1 MTTDNF
7 KILEDIC
14 TMSEKT
20 LFEFIKTYLRTFNF
34 DAFTS
39 GKNHFIAWGQNKV
52 ALIAHLDT
60 VFKVQPQELFY
71 DRNKEIIL
79 TSGTGAGF
87 DDRAGVYAII
97 KILEGWH
104 GNLPTV
110 IFTLGEEDY
119 GIGAREIAGTQYKNS
134 YIKEFKYM
142 IELDR
147 QGANDCVFYQCANKQ
162 FHNYISSFGFE
173 KQPGSYTDIYFLMD
187 DWETCGVNLS
197 VGYYNEHSDY
207 ETLRPD
213 ELEATISK
221 VKEML
226 KDIDN
231 IEKFIYQG
239 IPKQMCDKCGH
250 NVFDLVDVNTAK
262 GTKRYCIE
270 CLMGNCNY
278 CPTCENLIDLSET
291 DICPICGEEII

>member
-14 TMSEKT
+14 AMSEKT
-20 LFEFIKTYLRTFNF
+20 LFEFIKTYLRAFNF

-39 GKNHFIAWGQNKV
+39 GKNHFIAWGKSKV
-52 ALIAHLDT
+52 ALITHLDT

-71 DRNKEIIL
+71 DRNKEVIL
-79 TSGTGAGF
+79 ASGTGAGF

-97 KILEGWH
+97 KILESWQGD
-104 GNLPTV
+104 LPTV

-119 GIGAREIAGTQYKNS
+119 GIGAREIASIQYKNS
-134 YIKEFKYM
+134 YIKEFKYI

-173 KQPGSYTDIYFLMD
+173 KQSGSYTDIYFLMD

-226 KDIDN
+226 KDVNN

-239 IPKQMCDKCGH
+239 TPKQMCDKCGH
-250 NVFDLVDVNTAK
+250 NAFDLIDVNTIK

-270 CLMGNCNY
+270 CLMGSCNY